1 MKVAV
6 TFGRDSRREPYLA
19 ALRQAGL
26 EPVQISPED
35 GVKSLDGVGGLLLSG
50 GTDVDPRQ
58 YGQTR
63 RAETQ
68 KPDPR
73 RDAMEQ
79 QFLKQALRAD
89 LPVLAI
95 CRGMQLF
102 NVTMGGTLEQ
112 HLDPAAGH
120 RVVPKVPE
128 DASKPA
134 HAIEVKP
141 GTQLA
146 EIVGEGPVQV
156 NSRHHQALD
165 KLGNGLTVSARAADG
180 VVEAFEKP
188 DQKFAVA
195 VQWHPEDCVKSDS
208 KQRKLFEAFAEAVR
222 G

>member
-6 TFGRDSRREPYLA
+6 TFGKKMPEPYLA
-19 ALRQAGL
+19 AVRKAGL
-26 EPVQISPED
+26 EPVAISPDD
-35 GVKSLDGVGGLLLSG
+35 GVKSLDGIGGLLLSG

-63 RAETQ
+63 GAETD

-73 RDAMEQ
+73 RDAMERQ
-79 QFLKQALRAD
+79 LLKQALRAD
-89 LPVLAI
+89 IPVLAI

-102 NVTMGGTLEQ
+102 NVTMGGTLVQ

-120 RVVPKVPE
+120 RVLSRE
-128 DASKPA
+128 DPSKPA
-134 HAIEVKP
+134 HAVEVQP
-141 GTQLA
+141 GTRLGG
-146 EIVGEGPVQV
+146 IVGEGPLQV

-165 KLGNGLTVSARAADG
+165 KLGNGLAVSARSADG

-195 VQWHPEDCVKSDS
+195 VQWHPEDCVESGGA
-208 KQRKLFEAFAEAVR
+208 QMKLFEAFADAVR
-222 G
+222 R